1 MPGETLTIWGRANS
15 GNVMKPLWLCEE
27 LSIPFRRLDA
37 GGAFG
42 VTKDA
47 AYTAM
52 NPNSTVPT
60 IEEPDGFTLWE
71 SNSILRY
78 LASTRPGGEALYP
91 TEPRRRAK
99 VDQWLDWV
107 LGQLNP
113 NVTLLFWALVRL
125 PPEQRD
131 PVAFAKAHK
140 ESIRLWTI
148 LDQELE
154 GRDYICGA
162 FSIAD
167 IAAGAL
173 VHRWHNLP
181 LERPD
186 LPRLAAYYAR
196 LRQHPGFRQHL
207 DVPLS

>member
-1 MPGETLTIWGRANS
+1 MATDALTIWGRANS
-15 GNVMKPLWLCEE
+15 GNVMKVLWLCEE
-27 LSIPFRRLDA
+27 LSIPFSRVDA
-37 GGAFG
+37 GGTFG
-42 VTKDA
+42 VTKEA
-47 AYTAM
+47 RYLAM

-60 IEEPDGFTLWE
+60 IEEADGFTLWE

-78 LASTRPGGEALYP
+78 LASTRHGGAALYP
-91 TEPRRRAK
+91 NDPRERAK
-99 VDQWLDWV
+99 VDQWLDWI
-107 LGQLNP
+107 LGVLNP

-125 PPEQRD
+125 PKEQRD
-131 PVAFAKAHK
+131 EKAFAKAHA
-140 ESIRLWTI
+140 ESIRLWHI
-148 LDQELE
+148 AEEQLE
-154 GRDYICGA
+154 GREYLCGA

-167 IAAGAL
+167 IGIGAL

-186 LPRLAAYYAR
+186 LPRLAAYYER